1 MDPIATPLLISVFG
15 NLDRELVTGARQDD
29 LKDKLKGLFSKAEKL
44 GSKDN
49 LQLAYEG
56 AMQQAYETCC
66 VTSLRL
72 AHNDQNYRSIVCRW
86 RSSSRTERWPWSF

>member
-1 MDPIATPLLISVFG
+1 MDPIATPLLISVLG
-15 NLDRELVTGARQDD
+15 ILARELLTDACKDH

-56 AMQQAYETCC
+56 AMQQAYKTC
-66 VTSLRL
+66 
-72 AHNDQNYRSIVCRW
+72 
-86 RSSSRTERWPWSF
+86 